1 MTATKLPF
9 TEILKS
15 VPGLF
20 GVRLEEEPRYEVL
33 EHLGEDEAIE
43 IRRYAPALLAR
54 VTVAGDHD
62 EAVDEGFDRLARY
75 IFGEN
80 RPAGLA
86 GMRRAGDAAANSDGD
101 SAGGER
107 MAMTIPVR
115 QEQVAGGWTI
125 AFFLSN
131 DLEASGAP
139 QPNDAGIEL
148 VREPV
153 RVVAALRYRGNNS
166 DERRLAASQE
176 LLAALAASP
185 RWRADD
191 EVNWAQYDAPFVIP
205 FLKRNEAQVPVKP
218 RVALVP

>member
-1 MTATKLPF
+1 MTVTKLPF

-15 VPGLF
+15 VPGFF
-20 GVRLEEEPRYEVL
+20 GIRLEEEPKFEVV
-33 EHLGEDEAIE
+33 EHLGPDESIE

-75 IFGEN
+75 IFGDN

-86 GMRRAGDAAANSDGD
+86 EMRTRANDG
-101 SAGGER
+101 AGGGEQ

-115 QEQVAGGWTI
+115 QEQAAGGWTI

-139 QPNDAGIEL
+139 QPNDPGIEL

-153 RVVAALRYRGNNS
+153 RVVAVLRYRGNNS
-166 DERRLAASQE
+166 DERRLGATRE
-176 LLAALAASP
+176 LLGALADHP
-185 RWRADD
+185 RWRVDD
-191 EVNWAQYDAPFVIP
+191 EVTWAQYDAPFVIP
-205 FLKRNEAQVPVKP
+205 FMKRNEAQVAVKP
-218 RVALVP
+218 RSSLLH

>member
-15 VPGLF
+15 VPGFF
-20 GVRLEEEPRYEVL
+20 GIRLEEEPKYEVV
-33 EHLGEDEAIE
+33 EHVGPAEDIE

-62 EAVDEGFDRLARY
+62 AAVDEGFDRLARY

-86 GMRRAGDAAANSDGD
+86 ELRARAAEG
-101 SAGGER
+101 AGGGEQ

-115 QEQVAGGWTI
+115 QEQAAGGWTI
-125 AFFLSN
+125 GFFLSN

-139 QPNDAGIEL
+139 QPNDPEIEL
-148 VREPV
+148 VCEPV
-153 RVVAALRYRGNNS
+153 RVVAVLRYRGNNS
-166 DERRLAASQE
+166 DERRLEATRE
-176 LLAALAASP
+176 LLAALAEDP
-185 RWRADD
+185 RWRVDD
-191 EVNWAQYDAPFVIP
+191 EVSWAQYDAPFVIP
-205 FLKRNEAQVPVKP
+205 FLKRNEAQVAVKP
-218 RVALVP
+218 RTVGGA